1 MMHDEEQRER
11 ATALLDEG
19 LELQRHGAVREAIR
33 AYRESIATCPSAEA
47 YTYLGWAL
55 AQDGNLDEAIRCCEA
70 AIRLDPELGNAY
82 NDVGV
87 YLMRQGEPDRAIPW
101 LERAKT
107 ARRYEPRHY
116 PHLNL
121 GQIFAAKGML
131 VRALD
136 EFQAAAR
143 LAPDDPT
150 AARAVD
156 ALTRRLH

>member
-1 MMHDEEQRER
+1 MNRDEEQRER
-11 ATALLDEG
+11 ASALLDEG
-19 LELQRHGAVREAIR
+19 LELQRHGAVGEAMR
-33 AYRESIATCPSAEA
+33 AYRESIAACPSAEA

-55 AQDGNLDEAIRCCEA
+55 AEIGRLDDAIECCET
-70 AIRLDPELGNAY
+70 AIRLDPDLGNPY

-87 YLMRQGEPDRAIPW
+87 YLMRRGEPDRAIPW
-101 LERAKT
+101 LERATT
-107 ARRYEPRHY
+107 ARRYEPRHF

-131 VRALD
+131 VRALA

-143 LAPDDPT
+143 LAPGDGF